1 MFRAIVGLV
10 FIVLILPSA
19 ALIASVV
26 MKLLGVS
33 GLLGVVVGLPI
44 FLAVLTLSVVAL
56 AAINDRLNNRTHYQS
71 THART
76 HTNGVH

>member
-19 ALIASVV
+19 ALVASMV

-33 GLLGVVVGLPI
+33 GLLGVVVGLPVFI
-44 FLAVLTLSVVAL
+44 GLLTLSIMGL
-56 AAINDRLNNRTHYQS
+56 ATINDRLNNRTHYQN
-71 THART
+71 THGRT

>member
-19 ALIASVV
+19 ALVASVV
-26 MKLLGVS
+26 MDWLGVS
-33 GLLGVVVGLPI
+33 GLLGIVVGLPV
-44 FLAVLTLSVVAL
+44 FLAVLTLSIVAL
-56 AAINDRLNNRTHYQS
+56 AAINERINHSQHEHKGPRS
-71 THART
+71 A

>member
-26 MKLLGVS
+26 MKLLGVN
-33 GLLGVVVGLPI
+33 GLLGVVVGLPV
-44 FLAVLTLSVVAL
+44 FLAVLTLSIVAL
-56 AAINDRLNNRTHYQS
+56 AAVNDRINNSQHVHKGHRS
-71 THART
+71 A